1 MIDIHHANRTQPVM
15 IKSKADA
22 RLQFSYT
29 SRRENS
35 PHYFGFKFLLS
46 ALSALAVVW
55 GPSASF
61 ASDDPWPTLQADL
74 FGQRAISEEAAGLE
88 LDAPFRAE
96 DAAIVPITVK
106 IPASMGVLK
115 SLTLVV
121 EKNPAPIA
129 AAFTFGPA
137 AGTGDRSI
145 ATRLRFDNYSN
156 IRAIAEKADG
166 SLVMVTKFVKAA
178 GGCSA
183 PSLKDADEAMANLGK
198 SQVKMLNIESAGSM
212 RSGLVMV
219 RHPNYSGMQMNQLTG
234 LFIPAKYV
242 SQMDVMR
249 GGERVFKMDAGI
261 SISADPNIRF
271 SFANA
276 ADNQIS
282 VTTTDSDG
290 NVFTAQSVPGAS

>member
-1 MIDIHHANRTQPVM
+1 M
-15 IKSKADA
+15 IKIHNASKWTA
-22 RLQFSYT
+22 
-29 SRRENS
+29 
-35 PHYFGFKFLLS
+35 LLACA
-46 ALSALAVVW
+46 ALLAP
-55 GPSASF
+55 GSAS
-61 ASDDPWPTLQADL
+61 AEDDPWLALRADL
-74 FGQRAISEEAAGLE
+74 FGTREIAAEAFGLE
-88 LDAPFRAE
+88 LDAPYRAE

-106 IPASMGVLK
+106 IPASLGALK

-121 EKNPAPIA
+121 DKNPAPMA

-145 ATRLRFDNYSN
+145 STRLRFDNYSH

-183 PSLKDADEAMANLGK
+183 PALKDADEAMANLGK
-198 SQVKMLNIESAGSM
+198 SQVKLLNIESAGDM

-219 RHPNYSGMQMNQLTG
+219 RHPNYSGMQMNQETG

-242 SQMDVMR
+242 SQMEVSR
-249 GGERVFKMDAGI
+249 GGERVFKLDAGI

-271 SFANA
+271 TFANGA
-276 ADNQIS
+276 NNQIS

-290 NVFTAQSVPGAS
+290 NVFTAQSVPNES